1 VAREIPTNWVTSIS
15 SMKPETAARLSA
27 VVPITNYFQHKENI
41 EKIIHDAS
49 SMDIELILVLDQES
63 NQAFENLTALLK
75 MSKGLGLVIP
85 SDSGNPGGARNAGLV
100 CATAEWVTFWDCDDE
115 PQIFEIL
122 KLITSSKRFDNQV
135 LLGSYQIKSMK
146 DESLNPRIIDKN
158 NWKIDLGLNPGIW
171 RFVFRRDLVKDIRFP
186 EARMG
191 EDQIF
196 LQRVFTKEPEVFLS
210 QIVTY
215 IYRINVPNQLTGQR
229 LNLKDLVN
237 VNKVAIREYNPKT
250 RYSKILRTMII
261 RQLLTLAQNKSMGML
276 ERLAYLAKAL
286 ILLVRHPT
294 VLIKL
299 FMLILERFSK

>member
-1 VAREIPTNWVTSIS
+1 MAREIPTNWVKSIS
-15 SMKPETAARLSA
+15 SMKPEKAARLSA
-27 VVPITNYFQHKENI
+27 VIPITNYFQHKDNI
-41 EKIIHDAS
+41 KKIIHDAS
-49 SMDIELILVLDQES
+49 SMEIELILVLDQES

-115 PQIFEIL
+115 PQIFEIF
-122 KLITSSKRFDNQV
+122 KLIASSKRFDNQV
-135 LLGSYQIKSMK
+135 LVGSYQIKSMK
-146 DESLNPRIIDKN
+146 DESLNSRITHKN

-171 RFVFRRDLVKDIRFP
+171 RFVFRRDLVIDIRFP
-186 EARMG
+186 EASMG

-215 IYRINVPNQLTGQR
+215 TYRINVPNQLTGQR
-229 LNLKDLVN
+229 LNLNDLVS

-261 RQLLTLAQNKSMGML
+261 RQLLTLAQNKSLGRF

-294 VLIKL
+294 ILIKL